1 METGAVTVG
10 IVGGTG
16 DLGAGLAR
24 RLTRAGFRVVI
35 GSRHESQAQAA
46 ADTIKGTGL
55 EAGWSTLQVSGASNL
70 DAATAADIVF
80 VTVPFS
86 AHGVTLEGIID
97 VVQEKVVVD
106 VTVPLV
112 PPKVARV
119 QMPEGGSAGQIA
131 QSILGDNVRV
141 VSAMQNVAAAHLNSE
156 EPIDCDVLVTGNNRD
171 ARQWVIDILAAID
184 MRGFHA
190 GMINN
195 AAAAEALTSVL
206 IHINKQYKTHAGIRL
221 TGIN

>member
-1 METGAVTVG
+1 
-10 IVGGTG
+10 
-16 DLGAGLAR
+16 
-24 RLTRAGFRVVI
+24 
-35 GSRHESQAQAA
+35 
-46 ADTIKGTGL
+46 
-55 EAGWSTLQVSGASNL
+55 LQVSGASNL

-86 AHGVTLEGIID
+86 AHGVTLEGIIG